1 MWKLMTSPTGA
12 QVYIYSQEGD
22 SHIPRILWLRKPHMI
37 VALTAHRINIV
48 VATGEV
54 YITSK
59 QQFEQ
64 NIQPSTY
71 LTFLINIS

>member
-1 MWKLMTSPTGA
+1 MTSPTGA
-12 QVYIYSQEGD
+12 LKKGD
-22 SHIPRILWLRKPHMI
+22 SHIPRILWLRKHHKI
-37 VALTAHRINIV
+37 VALTGHGINTV
-48 VATGEV
+48 VETGEV